1 MFKENIKT
9 LKKHVYKRREVI
21 THWEINASLSGNN
34 FDDPQWFCRELKCQ
48 QDVMQRAYFSN
59 QSFDIFT
66 ACCCTKR
73 CNNTEDQNDNIIFVI
88 KSLDDDRI
96 ASIEMFTKRCKKYLI
111 WACRNVRECSCLERN
126 SYYGNIYI

>member
-1 MFKENIKT
+1 
-9 LKKHVYKRREVI
+9 
-21 THWEINASLSGNN
+21 
-34 FDDPQWFCRELKCQ
+34 
-48 QDVMQRAYFSN
+48 MQRAYFSN

-96 ASIEMFTKRCKKYLI
+96 VSIEMFTKGCKKYLI
-111 WACRNVRECSCLERN
+111 
-126 SYYGNIYI
+126 